1 MQILIVHTQY
11 HPAINPNVFRWSAIA
26 EYWTQQGQEV
36 HVLCTHRSGT
46 PKETVINDVRVHR
59 VGHASLLDM
68 LYNLLGM
75 TKRRGELGGERY
87 VNKGRWR
94 GIIERMMDITWRN
107 IYWPD
112 GSCVWYFS
120 GRKRALM
127 LQKQYNYDAIISISQ
142 PFTAHLIAAA
152 IKKQFPLIRWVMD
165 IEDPF
170 SFVKEI
176 FVNNHYV
183 YQRFNYKK
191 EEQLFSLSDA
201 ISVTVER
208 TRQRYLQYFPQF
220 INKIKVTPPL
230 YVIPAVGSAF
240 KKEPN
245 AIHLAYFGAFYNP
258 IRTPDVLLKLFHQIH
273 HKAPHIK
280 LILHF
285 FGEIPPVFQ
294 NIFKHYQNLLPSLR
308 LHGLVP
314 RAQAAAAMK
323 SIDFL
328 VNVGNT
334 TDYHLP
340 SKCVDYI
347 MSGKP
352 IINLSFC
359 KNDPF
364 TDFMTK
370 YPLLLTL
377 DVMKDAYEAMADK
390 ILDFITANKDKQ
402 VAQVYLDE
410 LIQPYKIDTIANQ
423 YFKLLQNTAE

>member
-1 MQILIVHTQY
+1 MRILLIYTQY

-36 HVLCTHRSGT
+36 HVLCTQRSGT
-46 PKETVINDVRVHR
+46 PKEALVKGVWVHR
-59 VGHASLLDM
+59 IGHASLLDM
-68 LYNLLGM
+68 LYNVLGM
-75 TKRRGELGGERY
+75 TKRRGELGGERP

-94 GIIERMMDITWRN
+94 SIVERMMDITWRN

-127 LQKQYNYDAIISISQ
+127 LQKQYHYDAIISISQ

-208 TRQRYLQYFPQF
+208 TRQRYLQHFPQF

-230 YVIPAVGSAF
+230 YVIPGVGSAF
-240 KKEPN
+240 KKELN

-258 IRTPDVLLKLFHQIH
+258 IRTPHALLALFYRIQNKITNTN
-273 HKAPHIK
+273 

-285 FGEIPPVFQ
+285 FGEIPPVFH
-294 NIFKHYQNLLPSLR
+294 NLFEYYQRLVPNLR
-308 LHGLVP
+308 LHGLVS
-314 RAQAAAAMK
+314 RAQAAAAM
-323 SIDFL
+323 SRMDFL
-328 VNVGNT
+328 INVGNK

-340 SKCVDYI
+340 SKCVDYL

-359 KNDPF
+359 RDDPF
-364 TDFMTK
+364 TDFMRE
-370 YPLLLTL
+370 YPFLLTL
-377 DVMKDAYEAMADK
+377 DIIKSVDDTMIDDV
-390 ILDFITANKDKQ
+390 LNFITSYNGRQ
-402 VAQVYLDE
+402 VTQAYLDD
-410 LIQPYKIDTIANQ
+410 LIQPYTIDKIAAR
-423 YFKLLQNTAE
+423 YFMLLQNTAG